1 MNRNLLFT
9 ALLSLCLVAAC
20 GPSRP
25 VGGGS
30 TRTRGGAVTFKDD
43 DVAAFRPEPPAAP
56 EAAQAARGEVPQ
68 PTQHINEDMERLL
81 SQIAQTNERIVTAQG
96 YRVQVYSGNSREE
109 ANAIKQRIY
118 NKYPGVNVYISYA
131 QPSFR
136 VKAGDF
142 LQRLEAQK
150 LYARL
155 KNEFPVAL
163 IVEDQINIPK
173 SAE

>member
-1 MNRNLLFT
+1 MNRNYLFT
-9 ALLSLCLVAAC
+9 TVLALCLLAAC

-25 VGGGS
+25 VGGGG

-43 DVAAFRPEPPAAP
+43 VAIFRPEPPAAP
-56 EAAQAARGEVPQ
+56 EADQAMRAAAPE
-68 PTQHINEDMERLL
+68 PTQHINQDMERLL

-136 VKAGDF
+136 VKAGDY

-150 LYARL
+150 LFARL

-163 IVEDQINIPK
+163 IVEEQINIPK
-173 SAE
+173 TTD

>member
-1 MNRNLLFT
+1 MNRNAFF
-9 ALLSLCLVAAC
+9 AAMLSVCLVAAC

-25 VGGGS
+25 VGGGAS
-30 TRTRGGAVTFKDD
+30 RTRGGAVTFKD

-56 EAAQAARGEVPQ
+56 EAGQAARAEAPE
-68 PTQHINEDMERLL
+68 PTQHVTQDMERLL
-81 SQIAQTNERIVTAQG
+81 AQIAQTNERIVTAQG

-118 NKYPGVNVYISYA
+118 NRYPGVNVYISYA

-136 VKAGDF
+136 VKAGDY
-142 LQRLEAQK
+142 LQRLDAQK

-163 IVEDQINIPK
+163 IVEEQINIPK
-173 SAE
+173 TTD